1 MPPTLASLVR
11 HPGLKLSV
19 LAGEDRLETPVRWA
33 HVSELA
39 DPVPYMEG
47 GELLLITAM
56 QIEADDPE
64 EMSRYVRRLVG
75 AGVVGLGFAL
85 GVNYAEVPPALAAAA
100 KEEGLPLLGVPRRTP
115 FIAISK
121 AVSAAIAA
129 DQYRA
134 VTAGFE
140 AQREL
145 TRAAIGAEGPAALLA
160 RLAAHVDGWAALYD
174 ASGAVVAAA
183 PDWATRRAARLT
195 ADVAR
200 LRSRP
205 GPASI
210 VVGGGCGPAGATGAE
225 PAEDTAVADRVELQ
239 SLGTGRRTRGVLA
252 VGTGAPLGTA
262 ERYAVH
268 SAVALL
274 TLTTERSRALQEA
287 EQRLGA
293 AVLRMLLAGEPDHA
307 RAVAGRLYGGLL
319 DAPFRMLVAEV
330 PSGGTAQQAHA
341 APSAADE
348 ALAEPSA
355 EATSTS
361 TGASTGTGTATGE
374 AEAADPLATLIDTM
388 EAAAART
395 GESVLVVPDGERLIV
410 LAPDGGAAVE
420 ACAEHAQAVEARRGT
435 KARPRDRA
443 AVAAPRGDELVIG
456 LSAPAGPIAAAAAY
470 RQAEQALSV
479 ARRRGR
485 MLVEHE
491 QVAAGSVLPLLADDA
506 VRAFA
511 DGMLRALH
519 EHDATGR
526 GDLVASLR
534 AWLSRHGQWD
544 AAAAD
549 LGVHR
554 HTLRYRMRRVEEILG
569 RSLDDPDV
577 RMELWL
583 ALKAT
588 APGTS
593 A

>member
-1 MPPTLASLVR
+1 MPVTLASLVQ
-11 HPGLKLSV
+11 HSALKLTV
-19 LAGEDRLETPVRWA
+19 RAGEDRLETPVRWA

-47 GELLLITAM
+47 GELLLVTAM
-56 QIEADDPE
+56 TLDAADEEA
-64 EMSRYVRRLVG
+64 MRRYVRRLDG
-75 AGVVGLGFAL
+75 AGVVGLGFAV
-85 GVNYAEVPPALAAAA
+85 GVNYDDIPEALLRAAREADF
-100 KEEGLPLLGVPRRTP
+100 PLLEVPRRTP
-115 FIAISK
+115 FLAISK

-140 AQREL
+140 VQREL
-145 TRAAIGAEGPAALLA
+145 TRATLADGPAALLA

-174 ASGAVVAAA
+174 ASGSVVAAA
-183 PDWATRRAARLT
+183 PEWATRRAARLT
-195 ADVAR
+195 GDVSR
-200 LRSRP
+200 LSERP
-205 GPASI
+205 APASA
-210 VVGGGCGPAGATGAE
+210 VVGGT
-225 PAEDTAVADRVELQ
+225 DDRVELQ
-239 SLGTGRRTRGVLA
+239 SLGTGRRVRGVLA

-274 TLTTERSRALQEA
+274 TLTTERSRSLQAA

-293 AVLRMLLAGEPDHA
+293 AVLQLMLAGQPDHA
-307 RAVAGRLYGGLL
+307 RAVAGDLYGALL
-319 DAPFRMLVAEV
+319 DAPFRLLIAERV
-330 PSGGTAQQAHA
+330 GEPDPAA
-341 APSAADE
+341 APPLP
-348 ALAEPSA
+348 ALAESV
-355 EATSTS
+355 ES
-361 TGASTGTGTATGE
+361 
-374 AEAADPLATLIDTM
+374 
-388 EAAAART
+388 AAARS
-395 GESVLVVPDGERLIV
+395 GETVLTVPEGDGRLVV
-410 LAPDGGAAVE
+410 LAADGGEVLSGCE
-420 ACAEHAQAVEARRGT
+420 SYAER
-435 KARPRDRA
+435 KAEESG
-443 AVAAPRGDELVIG
+443 VVIG
-456 LSAPAGPIAAAAAY
+456 LSGPSGPIAAAAAY
-470 RQAEQALSV
+470 KQAEQALSV

-485 MLVEHE
+485 ALVEHE
-491 QVAAGSVLPLLADDA
+491 ELAAGSVLPLLADDA

-511 DGMLRALH
+511 DGMLRALY

-588 APGTS
+588 GDTPSHTEPRTAP
-593 A
+593 